1 MPGERSL
8 VKGSTEKKDFPIQRM
23 NKIQTIFFLFLLV
36 ASSPGQKYVSG
47 EITRDTHWIGDI
59 HVNGD
64 IIVPKG
70 VILSIES
77 GSRILFKP
85 KTDVLHSGVD
95 KERAELVVNGILLAR
110 GNSASSPIIFT
121 SEAANAQ
128 MNDWY
133 GIIIK
138 NLYDKSVL
146 QNCIVEFAY
155 KGITCYGSAPQIQS
169 CELRFNYNSGL
180 SCEVRANPRMKR
192 SVIMGNGFAGINCEL
207 ASSPV
212 ISECVITQNNYGVIV
227 LSRSQ
232 PDLGHSPA
240 EGNVSKGKNR
250 IFNNF
255 DFNVYNHS
263 INNIY
268 AQNNLWNTTDPDE
281 IRFTLYDNLK
291 NPSYGQV
298 YFQPI
303 YLKKKKRKPLFP
315 AIVLEPGQPTPSALP
330 PRRPVQQSPVKK
342 DTISP
347 PKVELPGDTVAV
359 SNFPPLSP
367 PDTIKKVKPETVFV
381 YRLPEKKEEKKA
393 PEQKIQEPIL
403 EAFLDSGKREYIK
416 RAVPKYPEIYLKTGT
431 EGEVYIE
438 VVVGRDGRIK
448 SHRVLRSGGELFT
461 VAAERALQKYRYK
474 PGTFKGKPVSYKIV
488 ELFRFKRS
496 IPE

>member
-1 MPGERSL
+1 MTRTFYIL
-8 VKGSTEKKDFPIQRM
+8 L
-23 NKIQTIFFLFLLV
+23 LFLI
-36 ASSPGQKYVSG
+36 SSVSYGQKYVSG
-47 EITRDTHWIGDI
+47 TITRDTHWVGDI
-59 HVNGD
+59 YVNGD
-64 IIVPKG
+64 VIVPKG

-95 KERAELVVNGILLAR
+95 KERAEIVVRGILLAR
-110 GNSASSPIIFT
+110 GNSARSPITFT

-146 QNCIVEFAY
+146 QNCVVEFSY
-155 KGITCYGSAPQIQS
+155 KGITCYGSTPQIQD
-169 CELRFNYNSGL
+169 CELRFNYNSGI
-180 SCEVRANPRMKR
+180 SCEVRANPEIRR

-207 ASSPV
+207 ASSP
-212 ISECVITQNNYGVIV
+212 IITECVITQNNYGVII

-232 PDLGHSPA
+232 PDLGHFPVK
-240 EGNVSKGKNR
+240 ENTSKGENR

-268 AQNNLWNTTDPDE
+268 AQNNLWNTSDPDE

-303 YLKKKKRKPLFP
+303 YLKKRKRKPLFP
-315 AIVLEPGQPTPSALP
+315 EIALNPRQVNPAPAPSKSLP
-330 PRRPVQQSPVKK
+330 QQQIPVKS
-342 DTISP
+342 DTTTA
-347 PKVELPGDTVAV
+347 PKVELPSDTTVALNALP
-359 SNFPPLSP
+359 SPP
-367 PDTIKKVKPETVFV
+367 PDTIVKVKPETVFV
-381 YRLPEKKEEKKA
+381 YRLPEEKKEEKP
-393 PEQKIQEPIL
+393 PEQTIQEPVL

-416 RAVPKYPEIYLKTGT
+416 RAVPKYPDIYLKTGT

-438 VVVGRDGRIK
+438 VVVGRDGKIK

-461 VAAERALQKYRYK
+461 VAAERALEKYRYK

-496 IPE
+496 TPE